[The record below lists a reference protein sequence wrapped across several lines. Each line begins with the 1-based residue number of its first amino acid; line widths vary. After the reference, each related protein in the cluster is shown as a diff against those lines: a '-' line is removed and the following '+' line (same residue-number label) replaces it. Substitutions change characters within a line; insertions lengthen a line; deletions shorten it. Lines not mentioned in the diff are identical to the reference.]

1 MPTATAHSIHL
12 DNQYEED
19 VTVARIPVEET
30 TSPVLEGPGL
40 GVEVDEERLEDLASR
55 ATAAA
60 NPRRCVGVFTM
71 PGGRRYYTPAV
82 PPVSRLT
89 GREEGTIRG
98 ISTEL
103 WEDDGSEA
111 FAAAHERVLR
121 NGSFETE
128 D

>member
-1 MPTATAHSIHL
+1 
-12 DNQYEED
+12 
-19 VTVARIPVEET
+19 
-30 TSPVLEGPGL
+30 
-40 GVEVDEERLEDLASR
+40 
-55 ATAAA
+55 
-60 NPRRCVGVFTM
+60 M

-82 PPVSRLT
+82 PPVARLT

-111 FAAAHERVLR
+111 FAEVYERVAKD
-121 NGSFETE
+121 GSFEAE